1 MKRLDFLKLSTL
13 GAGSLLLLNSTDVI
27 SDPKI
32 IQHVNPTLAE
42 LIRIEGV
49 IITFSKTGIKVF
61 QEAESIWMNIE
72 IPKGV
77 LTEYYKFPELPT
89 LFEFSRE
96 GTIIDNTR
104 YVTRL
109 ECLFQSKQEVV
120 DTFKNIKAN
129 TPSTLETM
137 ILRGMCNDVTAY
149 MSPKSN
155 LPIIKLK
162 FVSTAERFDT
172 YINGGSFLDDYWE
185 GSVVKHCH
193 KHV

>member
-72 IPKGV
+72 IPKG
-77 LTEYYKFPELPT
+77 F
-89 LFEFSRE
+89 
-96 GTIIDNTR
+96 
-104 YVTRL
+104 
-109 ECLFQSKQEVV
+109 
-120 DTFKNIKAN
+120 
-129 TPSTLETM
+129 
-137 ILRGMCNDVTAY
+137 
-149 MSPKSN
+149 
-155 LPIIKLK
+155 
-162 FVSTAERFDT
+162 
-172 YINGGSFLDDYWE
+172 
-185 GSVVKHCH
+185 
-193 KHV
+193 